1 MTQFD
6 DIFAAAGGVAE
17 RLHNQF
23 GTTAVLRRTTKRF
36 DAVEGKST
44 ETTTDFTLKITPP
57 ISGVDTV
64 GAYRKD
70 VMQNTTVPINEIT
83 VSFAAVGLSI
93 EPNATTD
100 KLLFR
105 GAVYQIVRVLPVV
118 SGDSIAMWQVQAKQ

>member
-6 DIFAAAGGVAE
+6 DLFAAAGGVAE

-23 GTTAVLRRTTKRF
+23 GTNAILRRESKVY
-36 DAVEGKST
+36 DPIEGKNT
-44 ETTTDFTLKITPP
+44 VTTTDFSIKITPP
-57 ISGVDTV
+57 IAGVDTV

-70 VMQNTTVPINEIT
+70 VIQSTTVPINEIT

-100 KLLFR
+100 KLVYR
-105 GAVYQIVRVLPVV
+105 GSVYQIVRVLPVV
-118 SGDSIAMWQVQAKQ
+118 SGDDIAMWQVQAKQ